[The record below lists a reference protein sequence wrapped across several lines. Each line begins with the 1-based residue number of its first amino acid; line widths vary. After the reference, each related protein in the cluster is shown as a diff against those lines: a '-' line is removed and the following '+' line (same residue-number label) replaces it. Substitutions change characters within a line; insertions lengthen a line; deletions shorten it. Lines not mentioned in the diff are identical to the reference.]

1 MKIEKFL
8 EKISQDERV
17 EKVDYIKNRGYS
29 VMTKNEYGVI
39 REYDEYLSM
48 CDRFVGYANLK
59 RVVRYFDSGSQSG
72 IEYFL
77 ENVGPVN
84 EQEIKN
90 ENNKVV
96 LGYFEKATKE
106 IQNEIERTERRIT
119 DLKTIK
125 LKHEKEVEKLKKE
138 VEAYGTTEQL

>member
-8 EKISQDERV
+8 EKIAQDERV

-29 VMTKNEYGVI
+29 VMIKNGCGVI

-48 CDRFVGYANLK
+48 CDRFVGYAKLK

-72 IEYFL
+72 IKYFL
-77 ENVGPVN
+77 EKVGPVN
-84 EQEIKN
+84 EREIKN

-96 LGYFEKATKE
+96 LECFKKATKE
-106 IQNEIERTERRIT
+106 IQNEIERADKIIT
-119 DLKTIK
+119 DLKTVK
-125 LKHEKEVEKLKKE
+125 LKHEKEVEKLEKK